1 MLGETGIRQASGR
14 HGMAD
19 IIQSARDYEAW
30 LRGQLGADLVE
41 EDLTRKHVKMRASS
55 FAFLR
60 ATYWRFAETI
70 LDICPD
76 LAVTPT
82 VLAIGDTHLENF
94 GTWRDVEGRLVW
106 GANDFDDAA
115 VMPYGL
121 DLVRLTASALLAVKE
136 SGPSA
141 QVITASVLTGYLKG
155 IQTPMPVI
163 LERDHKWLRQALT
176 LPDSERRAF
185 WDKFAVLPAGARPVP
200 PACAKALQASLPDG
214 CAAYVPKPRSA
225 GTGSL
230 GRPRFIAYTD
240 WQGGPMLREA
250 KSMLQSAWS
259 LAHVPQD
266 QTIRAT
272 EIADGRMRC
281 ADPHYRLVGS
291 VLVRRL
297 SPSSTKIEIDRNP
310 DLLLS
315 ADMLDLVGFEIGNCH
330 ANDPAAGPAILRDI
344 KARKQGWLADA
355 AKAVAAMIGAEQKAW
370 SHAS

>member
-1 MLGETGIRQASGR
+1 MKQTSDR
-14 HGMAD
+14 HAMAN
-19 IIQSARDYEAW
+19 IIQSSQAYESW

-41 EDLTRKHVKMRASS
+41 DDLLRKHMKMRSSS

-60 ATYWRFAETI
+60 ATYWRFAETV

-76 LAVTPT
+76 LASAPT

-115 VMPYGL
+115 VMPYAL
-121 DLVRLTASALLAVKE
+121 DLVRLVASALLAVGAG
-136 SGPSA
+136 GPSA
-141 QVITASVLTGYLKG
+141 QAIATSVLTGYDRG
-155 IQTPMPVI
+155 IRTPMPVV
-163 LERDHKWLRQALT
+163 LERYHKWLRKALT
-176 LPDSERRAF
+176 LPDSERRDF
-185 WDKFAVLPAGARPVP
+185 WEKFAALPVASK
-200 PACAKALQASLPDG
+200 PAPAAHAQALAASLPAN
-214 CAAYVPKPRSA
+214 CAAYLPKPRAA

-240 WQGGPMLREA
+240 WQGGPVLREA
-250 KSMLQSAWS
+250 KAMLQSAWS
-259 LAHVPQD
+259 LAHAPGD
-266 QTIRAT
+266 RAIHAT
-272 EIADGRMRC
+272 EIAAGRMRSP
-281 ADPHYRLVGS
+281 DPHYRLVGA

-315 ADMLDLVGFEIGNCH
+315 PDMLDLMGFEIGNCH
-330 ANDPAAGPAILRDI
+330 TNDPTSGPAIAKDLG
-344 KARKQGWLADA
+344 ARKPGWLTDA
-355 AKAVAAMIGAEQKAW
+355 AKAVATMIGAEQKAW